1 MSWPVK
7 DIPPLGE
14 REIAGA
20 GAYNRLLWFVLNFR
34 PISPFLTL
42 NPDGK
47 GSYTIDLDFAA
58 LAADA
63 LEVIAPAILRGFD
76 FAVTV
81 SNGTLYVNGGRIFL
95 PDRTVIATAITQAI
109 TDADNGKMV
118 YVRMTSANA
127 AEIVFDSPVT
137 HTMQTGGGN
146 YRVTLPLALLSY
158 ADGAFSVRYL
168 HLGAFHITQEPYF
181 YINGYNRGASQFLA
195 HDAGADGLRWIANCC
210 DQSSSSASGSSS
222 SSGSASSSS
231 SSGGGGGLLRIVTA
245 SGEQPTGAEGD
256 YYPNGDPHS
265 TATTWTAQNGNYM
278 AWETYGWDE
287 WRWFVHY
294 TSTETGDPT
303 HTECSRGADYDP
315 TDWTQQNPATGD
327 LVWFEAYYVADEI
340 Q

>member
-34 PISPFLTL
+34 PLSPFLSL

-58 LAADA
+58 LTADA

-81 SNGTLYVNGGRIFL
+81 ANSTLYVNGGRLYL

-109 TDADNGKMV
+109 TDADDGKMV
-118 YVRMTSANA
+118 YVRMNSANA
-127 AEIVFDSPVT
+127 AEIVLDSPVT
-137 HTMQTGGGN
+137 HTLQTGGGN

-168 HLGAFHITQEPYF
+168 HLGAFVLTQEPYF
-181 YINGYNRGASQFLA
+181 YVAGYDRSVAQSLDHAANS
-195 HDAGADGLRWIANCC
+195 DGL
-210 DQSSSSASGSSS
+210 
-222 SSGSASSSS
+222 
-231 SSGGGGGLLRIVTA
+231 
-245 SGEQPTGAEGD
+245 
-256 YYPNGDPHS
+256 
-265 TATTWTAQNGNYM
+265 
-278 AWETYGWDE
+278 AWNTYG
-287 WRWFVHY
+287 V
-294 TSTETGDPT
+294 
-303 HTECSRGADYDP
+303 C
-315 TDWTQQNPATGD
+315 Q
-327 LVWFEAYYVADEI
+327 
-340 Q
+340 